1 MKKLS
6 KALGEFVSEA
16 KRYDSYWVE
25 ATKIQFALALEQR
38 RKVANVTYKT
48 IAELLGTS
56 AAYVSK
62 VFRGDTNMTI
72 ETMVKLARA
81 TGGHLVIR
89 IADSEEEAN
98 YLDFASA
105 ATKWDTSSKTTTAPS
120 VTLVAAVNDAQYA
133 LAA

>member
-6 KALGEFVSEA
+6 KALGAFVSEA
-16 KRYDSYWVE
+16 KKCDSYWVE
-25 ATKIQFALALEQR
+25 ATKLQFALALEQR

-48 IAELLGTS
+48 IAKVLGTS

-81 TGGHLVIR
+81 TGGQLVIR
-89 IADSEEEAN
+89 IADSDEEAS
-98 YLDFASA
+98 YLDF
-105 ATKWDTSSKTTTAPS
+105 TSSAFKWGAPTKTTTAPS
-120 VTLVAAVNDAQYA
+120 VTLAAAVNDSQYA
-133 LAA
+133 IAA